1 MDRDRA
7 VAAGLWSAL
16 DLALRQGVQFL
27 VSIVL
32 ARLLTPAEFGIA
44 ALVSFFA
51 SLSIVFLQGGLSM
64 ALIQR
69 RDSSRAEESAVFW
82 LNLLASAVFA
92 LLLIAF
98 APAIAQLYRIPILV
112 PLMGLAAAQIVFAA
126 LGAVQTALLSRQLRF
141 DLLTRAGVF
150 ASLVSGAAGIA
161 AALEG
166 AGVWSLVIQ
175 LAVLAAMN
183 SLALWVVSPWRP
195 AFAFRMRDLG
205 GLFRFGFALSLSS
218 ALDVIYT
225 QGFALIVGKLH
236 GVRDVGLYNRAQSTQ
251 LLPSNVIGSIVG
263 RVAMPVF
270 ASRSDDRGALRRGI
284 RLANGLTMMVNVPVM
299 TGLMLLSDLVIRVL
313 FGDQWPAAA
322 PILSILALAGLVY
335 PLHIINLQT
344 LLAQGRSDLFLRLEI
359 IKKTVGIGSIIVG
372 SLFGL
377 IGLAWSQVAFAGIG
391 LAINVS
397 PTKKSL
403 GYGALKQLRDLGGI
417 FIAAAIM
424 AAVVLI
430 VRPLVHSAPLI
441 ELLILTAVGAATYV
455 AAGAAIN
462 GPDFRQAFDLA
473 GQTLGRINNW
483 RSRDVAR

>member
-1 MDRDRA
+1 
-7 VAAGLWSAL
+7 
-16 DLALRQGVQFL
+16 
-27 VSIVL
+27 
-32 ARLLTPAEFGIA
+32 
-44 ALVSFFA
+44 
-51 SLSIVFLQGGLSM
+51 
-64 ALIQR
+64 
-69 RDSSRAEESAVFW
+69 
-82 LNLLASAVFA
+82 
-92 LLLIAF
+92 
-98 APAIAQLYRIPILV
+98 
-112 PLMGLAAAQIVFAA
+112 MGLAAAQIVFAA

-141 DLLTRAGVF
+141 DLLTKAGIF

-161 AALEG
+161 AALQG

-195 AFAFRMRDLG
+195 AFTFRMRDLG

-270 ASRSDDRGALRRGI
+270 AGRSDDRGALRRGM
-284 RLANGLTMMVNVPVM
+284 RLANGLTMLVNVPVM
-299 TGLMLLSDLVIRVL
+299 TGLILLSDLVVRVL

-322 PILSILALAGLVY
+322 PILSILALAGIVY

-359 IKKTVGIGSIIVG
+359 IKKTVGIGSIIIG

-377 IGLAWSQVAFAGIG
+377 IGLAWSQVAFACIG
-391 LAINVS
+391 LAINAW

-403 GYGALKQLRDLGGI
+403 DYGALRQLRDLGGI

-424 AAVVLI
+424 AAALLI
-430 VRPLVHSAPLI
+430 VRPLLHGGPLV

-455 AAGAAIN
+455 AAGTAIN

-473 GQTLGRINNW
+473 GQTLGRIANR
-483 RSRDVAR
+483 RSRDVAG

>member
-1 MDRDRA
+1 MDRDKA

-69 RDSSRAEESAVFW
+69 RDTSRAEESAVFW
-82 LNLLASAVFA
+82 LNLLASAAFA
-92 LLLIAF
+92 LLLVAV
-98 APAIAQLYRIPILV
+98 APAIAQLYGIPILV

-141 DLLTRAGVF
+141 DLLTKAGIF
-150 ASLVSGAAGIA
+150 ASLISGAAGIA
-161 AALEG
+161 AALQG

-195 AFAFRMRDLG
+195 AFAFCMRDLG
-205 GLFRFGFALSLSS
+205 GLLRFGFALSLSS

-270 ASRSDDRGALRRGI
+270 AGRSDDGGALRRGI
-284 RLANGLTMMVNVPVM
+284 RLANGLTMLVNVPVM
-299 TGLMLLSDLVIRVL
+299 TGLILLSDLVIDVL

-359 IKKTVGIGSIIVG
+359 IKKTVGIGSVIVG

-377 IGLAWSQVAFAGIG
+377 IGLAWSQVAFACIG
-391 LAINVS
+391 LAINAW
-397 PTKKSL
+397 PTKRSL
-403 GYGALKQLRDLGGI
+403 DYGALKQLRDLAGI

-424 AAVVLI
+424 AAAVLI
-430 VRPLVHSAPLI
+430 VRPLVQGGPLV

-455 AAGAAIN
+455 AAGTAIN
-462 GPDFRQAFDLA
+462 GADFRQAFDLA
-473 GQTLGRINNW
+473 GQTLGRIANR
-483 RSRDVAR
+483 RSRDVAG